1 MKSKTTQKPK
11 RCKICKE
18 LYQATKPL
26 QTVCGIACAIEQ
38 GKRNKASQEAKD
50 RLAERKRDSET
61 RQRLKSKAKLA
72 QEAQSAFN
80 AWIRARDAQEP
91 CISCG
96 AINAPS
102 YHAGHYLSTGARPN
116 LRYEPDNVHKQC
128 NKCNVFL
135 HGNLINYRINLIKK
149 IGLERVER
157 LENDSAPRHYTRE
170 ALIELAK
177 HYRKLNKRASCP

>member
-1 MKSKTTQKPK
+1 MKTTLKPK
-11 RCKICKE
+11 RCKICKT
-18 LYQATKPL
+18 LYTPNKPL
-26 QTVCGIACAIEQ
+26 QQACGIECAIQLAER
-38 GKRNKASQEAKD
+38 GKRQDEAKN
-50 RLAERKRDSET
+50 RLAERKKDSET

-72 QEAQSAFN
+72 QEAQTAFN

-96 AINAPS
+96 STTAPS
-102 YHAGHYLSTGARPN
+102 YHAGHYLSTGARPH

-149 IGLERVER
+149 IGLERVEE

-177 HYRKLNKRASCP
+177 HYRTLAKQAN